1 MVFINSVETDNSPD
15 AARSFIMPDG
25 VSGNPRSFLT
35 RLSFFEPLALYWEQL
50 VKMGFTAE
58 AEQCREKYW
67 LATKVSP
74 SDRSEVKNRVLAI
87 LGRAA

>member
-1 MVFINSVETDNSPD
+1 
-15 AARSFIMPDG
+15 MPDG
-25 VSGNPRSFLT
+25 VSGNPRLFLT

-50 VKMGFTAE
+50 VSKGFKAE
-58 AEQCREKYW
+58 AEQCWDRYL

-74 SDRSEVKNRVLAI
+74 TERVQVKNRVLSV